1 MSIDAPL
8 GKTDDCSPTARDPS
22 PATAGG
28 RTLRAHNLPNSVFDC
43 QPDSEPVRVLERWSR
58 RLAGVQCQYVVAE
71 LFPSLADMED
81 EDDGVE
87 FCWRE
92 QDGE

>member
-8 GKTDDCSPTARDPS
+8 GKTGDCLPTARDPS
-22 PATAGG
+22 PAAAGG
-28 RTLRAHNLPNSVFDC
+28 RTLRVRNLPNSVSDC
-43 QPDSEPVRVLERWSR
+43 QPEPVHMLERRSR
-58 RLAGVQCQYVVAE
+58 RLAGVQRQYIVAE

-92 QDGE
+92 EDGE